1 MFFVGHYFL
10 IFVLLY
16 FDIMDDVDGSMKHE
30 KNNDATVPTAPPSDV
45 RGESLDSRSIRVEW
59 KPPPVEKHNGLI
71 TKYVLKYQKVPDR
84 LFVKNSTLLN
94 STSLHHQQVIQAL
107 MKTRYQSPVNS
118 LVNTVDAKDSDSDDE
133 GNETESSQ
141 FQEQTVDASQRSFI
155 IKNLQEWTSYRISVT
170 AATKIGLGPQSP
182 QLIIRTDESGMS
194 NAFLLTFCSTF

>member
-1 MFFVGHYFL
+1 
-10 IFVLLY
+10 
-16 FDIMDDVDGSMKHE
+16 
-30 KNNDATVPTAPPSDV
+30 
-45 RGESLDSRSIRVEW
+45 
-59 KPPPVEKHNGLI
+59 
-71 TKYVLKYQKVPDR
+71 
-84 LFVKNSTLLN
+84 
-94 STSLHHQQVIQAL
+94 